1 MNYQIYDENATNMKN
16 LFAEVN
22 LSTGDTVM
30 VSSDVLKIMIHNK
43 KSKNKIDIDSIIDMI
58 IEKIS
63 HKGTLLFPT
72 FNWDF
77 CSGKDFD
84 YKKTLSQC
92 GTLSN
97 IALKRSDFKRT
108 KNPIYSFAVTGK
120 DKDFFCNMP
129 HRDSFS
135 FDSPLGYL
143 IKNNAKNLFINLNYR
158 TSGFPFVHI
167 LEQELNLNHR
177 YKKEFSANYI
187 DSYGSKKKETY
198 SLFVRKIEEGIGET
212 LIDKKFDQIMKDKKV
227 FSKQSI
233 INEILDISIIELKF
247 AYELL
252 KKEYLKNKNIMYSA
266 KLE

>member
-1 MNYQIYDENATNMKN
+1 MKN

-135 FDSPLGYL
+135 FDSPLGYPVSYTHL
-143 IKNNAKNLFINLNYR
+143 RAHE
-158 TSGFPFVHI
+158 T
-167 LEQELNLNHR
+167 
-177 YKKEFSANYI
+177 
-187 DSYGSKKKETY
+187 DS
-198 SLFVRKIEEGIGET
+198 
-212 LIDKKFDQIMKDKKV
+212 
-227 FSKQSI
+227 
-233 INEILDISIIELKF
+233 
-247 AYELL
+247 
-252 KKEYLKNKNIMYSA
+252 
-266 KLE
+266 